1 MLQLW
6 GDGEWHSKDWIL
18 PFALLLLNCCTNFAS
33 IRFDLCLPLSP
44 AFTLSPLA
52 AAVREKAQSNKISNA
67 CVYFRRLSI
76 DLWIRYVCV
85 CVCMYCMHKFS
96 AHFSCTHTHT
106 HTHNLGRHRILVT
119 FLCVSDNLIKCCKI
133 LTIS

>member
-6 GDGEWHSKDWIL
+6 GEGEWHSKDWIL

-33 IRFDLCLPLSP
+33 IRFDLCLPLSHCLPP

-52 AAVREKAQSNKISNA
+52 AAVREKAQSNGISNA

-76 DLWIRYVCV
+76 DLWIRYLCVCGCV
-85 CVCMYCMHKFS
+85 CVCIVCISFLCIFL
-96 AHFSCTHTHT
+96 ALTHTHT
-106 HTHNLGRHRILVT
+106 QLRQASHIGYIFVC
-119 FLCVSDNLIKCCKI
+119 FW
-133 LTIS
+133 